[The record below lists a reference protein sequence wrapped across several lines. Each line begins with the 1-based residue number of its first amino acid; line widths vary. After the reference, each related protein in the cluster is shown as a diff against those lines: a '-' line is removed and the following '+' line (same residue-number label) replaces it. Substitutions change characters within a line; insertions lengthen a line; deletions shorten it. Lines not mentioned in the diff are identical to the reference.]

1 MNEPEI
7 SVIMTIVDGGET
19 LERCLGALAAQEGAG
34 RMEVLIPFDASQP
47 VGAEIRARYP
57 AFHFIDLGRIGDD
70 PRNPFEEHAFYDRRR
85 AAGLKAARAPLVAI
99 LEDRGRPA
107 PDWARAMITAH
118 GANPDGVIGGAVDC
132 APTDLRRWA
141 IFFVDFGRYQA
152 PFDSD
157 RPEYV
162 TDTNICYKRSALDA
176 TEHLW
181 RNAYQE
187 SEVNWALRD
196 KGAGLLLTP
205 APVTVQHRGNVS
217 LKRMIAERFHWGRV
231 YGQQRARGAGP
242 GARLKWIAS
251 APLVPLVLYL
261 RHLLRQRRLNRHVG
275 KYLAATPFIALLLVF
290 WSIGELVGYLERDAK
305 AA

>member
-7 SVIMTIVDGGET
+7 SVVMTIVDGGET
-19 LERCLGALAAQEGAG
+19 LAQCLAALAAQEGAAG
-34 RMEVLIPFDASQP
+34 MEVLIPFDASQP
-47 VGAEIRARYP
+47 VDKATQERFA
-57 AFHFIDLGRIGDD
+57 AFRFMDLGRLRDD
-70 PRNPFEEHAFYDRRR
+70 PRNPFEEHEFYDRRR

-107 PDWARAMITAH
+107 RDWASAMIAAH
-118 GANPDGVIGGAVDC
+118 RANPDGVIGGAVEC

-152 PFDSD
+152 PFDST

-162 TDTNICYKRSALDA
+162 TDTNICYKRAALDA

-181 RNAYQE
+181 RTAYQE

-205 APVTVQHRGNVS
+205 QPVTVQHRGRVT
-217 LKRMIAERFHWGRV
+217 LGRMIAERFHWGRV
-231 YGQQRARGAGP
+231 YGQQRARGAAF
-242 GARLKWIAS
+242 GARLKWIIS
-251 APLVPLVLYL
+251 APLVPLALYG
-261 RHLLRQRRLNRHVG
+261 RHLMRQRRLKRHVG
-275 KYLAATPFIALLLVF
+275 KYLAATPYILLLLVF
-290 WSIGELVGYLERDAK
+290 WSIGETVGYLERDAK